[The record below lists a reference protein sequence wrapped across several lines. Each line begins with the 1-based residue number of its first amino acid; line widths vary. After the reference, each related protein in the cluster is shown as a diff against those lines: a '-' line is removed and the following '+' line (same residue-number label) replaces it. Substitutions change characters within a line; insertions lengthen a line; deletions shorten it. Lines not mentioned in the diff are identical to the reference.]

1 MHKIESHLVETIII
15 NILLFAIPFI
25 YYSPKFIPASSIGS
39 IAFVDSTFGTSYF
52 PGSFMQFWMEL
63 MGHFNV
69 SLYYNYLS
77 LAIVSLYLSILG
89 SYVFLSNIVTFVQG
103 QKVDGEVPEFD
114 RFLRSVLILLASLVM
129 VMNPFFAS
137 NYSLGVNFLP
147 FLMLSL
153 AVSSEA
159 IKFPILDKR
168 FISLLFLAGFLL
180 YFGYGGYILLPFYFA
195 IIFLVIAVP
204 ASYKIAPLHRT
215 FVVITFSLLLF
226 LLSSGVLSFLRDSLS
241 GTLGGLF
248 PYFRPLNLTHE
259 YALLSTSSLMQA
271 YSGLSFNIGFTSSTL
286 SLLES
291 TIILILV
298 LIILMTAIL
307 YIVLARRKLIILLLE
322 LIVVIIL
329 SVPYANNIP
338 IIGYLPLYIISSH
351 TFTYI
356 HYGEIL
362 SVFDANRLLLF
373 IYWSVFSALIAV
385 GAVFLVSSVNLLK
398 LSGSLS
404 KNNFPRRL
412 KVLTTTVLPIVA
424 ILVILLASYSTVIGA
439 YNSLSFDTNSPTYA
453 YASHGNISYDRM
465 LLFQNENSFYPGNFY
480 PGYMQTQA
488 DIPDKPM
495 YVNFVNLESSPI
507 VKAGLDSLPPAS
519 FVYNNGS
526 ENFIDGGK
534 LSDGYNFISNSN
546 ENVTVGYPVFVLGS
560 QYTFDQYIFKNY
572 YTELNT
578 THIESYVN
586 ASINYGRFAYYSLPH
601 EYLSYLN
608 HTGGLIELN
617 LNVKILKNIQNGTA
631 YTFGFSNASQY
642 YPLGTNELS
651 VGIGVFNQSSSS
663 VLFGSGNPI
672 IRDFN
677 STEYLSTSSYST
689 SYNLEN
695 YIPFDG
701 NSTGNI
707 SFVFFNSGK
716 NGIYGFIDYGGQ
728 WYQSLTNY
736 SISDLIYFYSQ
747 AYLDQPSGISYNF
760 TVSDLQINPNYKN
773 VIPIYYDS
781 PFGNLDAFIEA
792 VRHTDLIIRGKNF
805 PLSDLVGSLMDF
817 SSNST
822 VINPSAYSIS
832 MPENG
837 WYQVFADGAA
847 QSSYSGEYI
856 PPVIDQPVFGYSAY
870 DGFAQS
876 IIENS
881 SFTVPTGMTSPG
893 LHSLEMNLLF
903 SPVGGNLIIDAGG
916 SRYIVNT
923 IANNS
928 YYGWIN
934 LNVSGPFSKLGIV
947 DKTGVQSI
955 NQIVLSPVS
964 THNYFV
970 RLAESILSIGHSQV
984 LSELPQLNVTSSSF
998 NTKPVMYSA
1007 TISLN
1012 YTPKSLS
1019 IMMEYS
1025 NPTYSGFKVSST
1037 SSTSFIVP
1045 AWASFPAIIVY
1056 NLTTNKPNVKYYE
1069 TNSSYY
1075 SGFLPYVEIQ
1085 GAWIPMV
1092 SSFVISRKKKI
1103 KGT

>member
-1 MHKIESHLVETIII
+1 MQKIESQLVKKIII
-15 NILLFAIPFI
+15 NILIFAIPFV
-25 YYSPKFIPASSIGS
+25 YYGPKFTPASSIGS
-39 IAFVDSTFGTSYF
+39 TAFVNSSFGTGYF
-52 PGSFMQFWMEL
+52 PATFMQFWMEL
-63 MGHFNV
+63 MERFDV

-89 SYVFLSNIVTFVQG
+89 SYIFLSNIVIFAQG
-103 QKVDGEVPEFD
+103 KKVNQDMPEVD
-114 RFLRSVLILLASLVM
+114 RLLRSALILLASLVM
-129 VMNPFFAS
+129 VMNPFFAG
-137 NYSLGVNFLP
+137 NYDLGVNFLP

-159 IKFPILDKR
+159 IKFSILDKR
-168 FISLLFLAGFLL
+168 FISLVFLAGFLL
-180 YFGYGGYILLPFYFA
+180 YFGYGGYILLPFYFV
-195 IIFLVIAVP
+195 IVFIVIAVP
-204 ASYKIAPLHRT
+204 SSYKIAPLYRT
-215 FVVITFSLLLF
+215 FLVIIFSLLLF
-226 LLSSGVLSFLRDSLS
+226 LLSSDVLSFLKASLS

-259 YALLSTSSLMQA
+259 YALLATSGLMQA
-271 YSGLSFNIGFTSSTL
+271 YLGLSFNNGFSSSTF
-286 SLLES
+286 SLFE
-291 TIILILV
+291 TVIILILV

-307 YIVLARRKLIILLLE
+307 YVVLARRKPMILLLE
-322 LIVVIIL
+322 LIIVIIL

-338 IIGYLPLYIISSH
+338 ISGYLPLYIISSH
-351 TFTYI
+351 TFTYV

-362 SVFDANRLLLF
+362 SVFDSNRLLLF
-373 IYWSVFSALIAV
+373 IYWSVFSALIAI
-385 GAVFLVSSVNLLK
+385 GAVFLASSVNIPK

-404 KNNFPRRL
+404 NNNFSRRF
-412 KVLTTTVLPIVA
+412 KALTTTVLSILA
-424 ILVILLASYSTVIGA
+424 ILVILLASYSTYIGA

-465 LLFQNENSFYPGNFY
+465 LLFQNDNSFYPGNFY
-480 PGYMQTQA
+480 TGYMQTQA

-534 LSDGYNFISNSN
+534 LSNSYNFISNSN

-560 QYTFDQYIFKNY
+560 QYTFDQYIFRNY
-572 YTELNT
+572 YTELNK

-586 ASINYGRFAYYSLPH
+586 ASINYGRFAYYSVPH

-608 HTGGLIELN
+608 HTGDLIELN
-617 LNVKILKNIQNGTA
+617 LNVKILKSIQNGTA

-642 YPLGTNELS
+642 YPLGNNELS

-663 VLFGSGNPI
+663 VLFGLGNPI

-689 SYNLEN
+689 SYNLED

-701 NSTGNI
+701 NSTRNI

-716 NGIYGFIDYGGQ
+716 SGIYGFIDYGGQ
-728 WYQSLTNY
+728 WYQSVANY

-747 AYLDQPSGISYNF
+747 AYLDQPSGISYNV
-760 TVSDLQINPNYKN
+760 TVSDLQINPDYKN
-773 VIPIYYDS
+773 LIPIYYDS
-781 PFGNLDAFIEA
+781 PFGNLSTFIEA
-792 VRHTDLIIRGKNF
+792 IRHTDLIIRGNNY
-805 PLSDLVGSLMDF
+805 PLPDLVGSLMYF

-832 MPENG
+832 MPLNG
-837 WYQVFADGAA
+837 WYQVFTDGAA

-856 PPVIDQPVFGYSAY
+856 PPVIDPPVFGYSAY

-876 IIENS
+876 IVENS
-881 SFTVPTGMTSPG
+881 SFTVPTGMISPG
-893 LHSLEMNLLF
+893 LHSLEINLLF
-903 SPVGGNLIIDAGG
+903 SPVGGDLIIDAGG
-916 SRYIVNT
+916 SSYIVNT

-934 LNVSGPFSKLGIV
+934 LNVSGPFSKLVIV

-955 NQIVLSPVS
+955 NQIVLSPLS
-964 THNYFV
+964 TYNYFV
-970 RLAESILSIGHSQV
+970 GLAESILSIGNSQL
-984 LSELPQLNVTSSSF
+984 LSELPRLSVTSSSF
-998 NTKPVMYSA
+998 DTNPVMYSA

-1019 IMMEYS
+1019 IMVEYS

-1037 SSTSFIVP
+1037 SSTSFLIP

-1056 NLTTNKPNVKYYE
+1056 NLTTNKSNVKYYE

-1085 GAWIPMV
+1085 GAWITMV
-1092 SSFVISRKKKI
+1092 PGFVISRKRKI